1 MGWQNIQSD
10 LPSRDWVCGYCGNT
24 VGNDR
29 GFRHTNWV
37 GVDDESICI
46 CPNCQKPTFFD
57 DLNNQTPLSK
67 FGRKFGHLPE
77 DISALYDDICSSIS
91 SGAYTA
97 SVLSSRKML
106 AHIAVKEGAPDDKYT
121 FAQYVNYLDEN
132 HVVPRSA
139 KGWVDHIRKKGN
151 EATHE
156 IVLMDREDAVTLA
169 KFIELILESVYE
181 FPAMLLSPPP
191 QVGTE
196 RNRVDDVVGIRSRI
210 KNR

>member
-10 LPSRDWVCGYCGNT
+10 LPSRDWVCGYCGNI

-29 GFRHTNWV
+29 GFRSRNFF
-37 GVDDESICI
+37 GVDDGSIYI
-46 CPNCQKPTFFD
+46 CPKCQGPTFFD
-57 DLNNQTPLSK
+57 ECGNQMPFSK
-67 FGRKFGHLPE
+67 YGRKFEHLPE

-106 AHIAVKEGAPDDKYT
+106 AHIAVQEGAPDNGCS

-139 KGWVDHIRKKGN
+139 KGWVDHIRRKGN

-156 IVLMDREDAVTLA
+156 IILMSREDADTLA
-169 KFIELILESVYE
+169 QFIGLILESVYE
-181 FPAMLLSPPP
+181 FPALLTSPSS
-191 QVGTE
+191 QVGAE
-196 RNRVDDVVGIRSRI
+196 CNRADNVVGIESRI
-210 KNR
+210 